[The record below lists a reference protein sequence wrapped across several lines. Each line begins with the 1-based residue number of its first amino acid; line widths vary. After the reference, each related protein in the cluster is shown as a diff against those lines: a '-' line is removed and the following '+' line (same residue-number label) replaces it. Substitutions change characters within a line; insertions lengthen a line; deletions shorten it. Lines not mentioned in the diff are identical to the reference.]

1 MPLRVRLSSKSL
13 SCHRPLRQAVPVRNR
28 HRIKEEDVNT
38 PSSSPGRPRARR
50 HAVHAIGGTLAALAI
65 IAACSPAVPDEPSV
79 TGDRPSTAVGT
90 SPSSVVEPTSSA
102 APRSGNLFFAGSANI
117 PVTVTIPAGWDLVN
131 GVAVL
136 KSDTEPTVGV
146 GFYDVA
152 NIYADGCR
160 WEVVEPAVGP
170 SVDDL
175 VNAYQAVTGL
185 NATQASPVTVD
196 GFDGKQ
202 IQFTVPDHDPDTCQ
216 ESTFG
221 LAQSDNAGS
230 NTAQVGPP
238 NLWALSPNQ
247 QNRALI
253 LDVNRT
259 RLVVYVVHPPDISTQ
274 DQAALDT
281 ILDSIQIG

>member
-1 MPLRVRLSSKSL
+1 MSLEDLVRRALVEQVSEVPPLPDLDELAARGL
-13 SCHRPLRQAVPVRNR
+13 
-28 HRIKEEDVNT
+28 
-38 PSSSPGRPRARR
+38 RARR
-50 HAVHAIGGTLAALAI
+50 RRRLAI
-65 IAACSPAVPDEPSV
+65 AASAAAVALVGAMVIVGPMVWITALPAPVA
-79 TGDRPSTAVGT
+79 GTA
-90 SPSSVVEPTSSA
+90 SPSSVIEPTSSA
-102 APRSGNLFFAGSANI
+102 GPRSGNGFFAGSANI

-131 GVAVL
+131 GIAVL

-152 NIYADGCR
+152 NIYTDGCR

-175 VNAYQAVTGL
+175 VTAYQAVTGL